1 MVYDIGWAEI
11 AEIRVDLPSNITV
24 LPQQYTLHAI
34 KIGQPDHYFL
44 QDATWYYE
52 SGNTS
57 SNLTSICN
65 GQERSG
71 YSCSVGNGTPL
82 FTSNGTYDY
91 NLTVTWNGENIS
103 SGIFIQSNNNGNH
116 VFRFYLAFGNVIR
129 NRYHTITGII
139 SIVMYTISC
148 CLYIYIFFQF
158 QIPLLLPLLR

>member
-1 MVYDIGWAEI
+1 MIIGWAEI

-34 KIGQPDHYFL
+34 KIGQPDHNFL
-44 QDATWYYE
+44 HDATWYYE
-52 SGNTS
+52 SGSAS

-91 NLTVTWNGENIS
+91 NLTVMWNGENIS
-103 SGIFIQSNNNGNH
+103 SGILSQSKNNGDH
-116 VFRFYLAFGNVIR
+116 VFRFHLTFGTSYNPIERYRYQSLAGKFIIFLQ
-129 NRYHTITGII
+129 IT
-139 SIVMYTISC
+139 
-148 CLYIYIFFQF
+148 L
-158 QIPLLLPLLR
+158 